1 MSRLKAKPRQNGTV
15 PSATGVGVARAFI
28 SGMINADYSVREK
41 NGLRYV
47 TPSLSEI
54 RQERH
59 SHVSDLLLIL
69 GFLAATAGLV
79 FLLVK

>member
-1 MSRLKAKPRQNGTV
+1 
-15 PSATGVGVARAFI
+15 VARAFI

-69 GFLAATAGLV
+69 GFLAATAGLI
-79 FLLVK
+79 FLLAK